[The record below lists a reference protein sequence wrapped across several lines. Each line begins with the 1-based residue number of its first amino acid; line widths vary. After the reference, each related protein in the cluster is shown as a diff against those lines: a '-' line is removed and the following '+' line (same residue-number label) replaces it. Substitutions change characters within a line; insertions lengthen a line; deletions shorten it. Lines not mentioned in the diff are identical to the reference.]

1 MLCDLLVTVLGLD
14 WENRNQLL
22 GMPDVDQRVERVK
35 ELLLGLM
42 ANRGIPPPVES
53 GPSPKF
59 DNNNSKAVVLRR
71 KSGSPASQTNA
82 ASASQQQSSAPPQGL
97 PEDLVPLYKTFVRRD
112 SELTPSVK
120 TTITRELTRL
130 AKIPPQGAEYG
141 VAKTYIEWLLA
152 LPWKRVTQSVEGKE
166 IDLEQVKAKLDED
179 HEGLKE
185 VKRRVIEYL
194 AVYR

>member
-14 WENRNQLL
+14 WENRVELL
-22 GMPDVDQRVERVK
+22 GIPDVEERTERVK

-42 ANRGIPPPVES
+42 ANRGIPPPA
-53 GPSPKF
+53 
-59 DNNNSKAVVLRR
+59 DLVVAERTPLTALVRR
-71 KSGSPASQTNA
+71 KPNA
-82 ASASQQQSSAPPQGL
+82 ASQKPAQPPQGL
-97 PEDLVPLYKTFVRRD
+97 PEDLLPLLRTFERRD
-112 SELTPSVK
+112 AELTPTVK
-120 TTITRELTRL
+120 ATITRELTRL
-130 AKIPPQGAEYG
+130 AKIQPQGAEYG

-152 LPWKRVTQSVEGKE
+152 LPWKRVTASAEGKD
-166 IDLEQVKAKLDED
+166 IDLDEIKGKLDED